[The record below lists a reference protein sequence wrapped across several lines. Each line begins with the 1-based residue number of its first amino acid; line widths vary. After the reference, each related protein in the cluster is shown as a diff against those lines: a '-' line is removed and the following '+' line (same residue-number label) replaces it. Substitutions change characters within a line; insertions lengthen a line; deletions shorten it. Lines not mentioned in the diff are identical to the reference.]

1 MALYQIADNR
11 EDRVVGGVA
20 LIIITGLVLG
30 LSYNYFGLNSTRR
43 WGLKWIAEDRM
54 AELEKVATVQALP
67 ATETETADPY
77 LTDVTDPL
85 AVGSTVT
92 GQAALPEI
100 PAIGRPVQI
109 ELGALKQYVD
119 ANAALIV
126 DAREPGEYDA
136 GHIPGAVNLPF
147 DEAISDPTRV
157 ETLVTAGRPVIAYCG
172 GGTCELSVSLAY
184 ELLASGHERVA
195 VYMGGYPEWV
205 EAGHAV
211 EKTARGTER

>member
-1 MALYQIADNR
+1 MALYSIADKD

-20 LIIITGLVLG
+20 LIVITGLVLG
-30 LSYNYFGLNSTRR
+30 LSYNAFGLNSPRR
-43 WGLKWIAEDRM
+43 WGLSWIAEDRM
-54 AELEKVATVQALP
+54 AELDKVATVQALP
-67 ATETETADPY
+67 ATETADPY

-85 AVGSTVT
+85 AVGSTAT
-92 GQAALPEI
+92 EQAALPEI

-119 ANAALIV
+119 ADAALII
-126 DAREPGEYDA
+126 DAREPGEYAA

-147 DEAISDPTRV
+147 DEAVSDPTRV

-211 EKTARGTER
+211 EKTAPGAAR